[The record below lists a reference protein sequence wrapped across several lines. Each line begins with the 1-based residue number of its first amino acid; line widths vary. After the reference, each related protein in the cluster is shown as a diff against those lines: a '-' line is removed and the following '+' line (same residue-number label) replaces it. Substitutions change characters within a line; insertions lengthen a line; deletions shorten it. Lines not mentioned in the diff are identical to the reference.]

1 MDSLY
6 DSVSLNKSDNET
18 AESDSIAFLSSNL
31 NVESMYF
38 GAELKSLR
46 INNVQKRSPEGVL
59 EKMCSWKFRKIHRKI
74 HSGLKETLAQVFSC
88 EFCKIFKNSFFYRRP
103 LVAASEC

>member
-18 AESDSIAFLSSNL
+18 TESDSIAFLSSNL

-38 GAELKSLR
+38 GVELKSLR
-46 INNVQKRSPEGVL
+46 INNVQKRSPEGVM

-74 HSGLKETLAQVFSC
+74 HFGLKETLAQVFSC
-88 EFCKIFKNSFFYRRP
+88 EFCKNFKNSFFYRRP
-103 LVAASEC
+103 LVAASEY